1 MGILQDRIYAHSPIR
16 LQNWL
21 VSLYGI
27 KLYRERYG
35 QYYEQE
41 LERLRRTSN
50 EASPDAKLNHLNQFL
65 QFCNQHNVY
74 YQRLFKKHGVTLP
87 LKSLEDFKRIPPL
100 EKETLRTD
108 ETIFS
113 NLHAPIIGM
122 TGGTTGKSIQVR
134 FTEYDYQTRM
144 AHLDFFKE
152 QHGFRRG
159 MKRAS
164 FTGRMICPGNQKN
177 AVYWRYNAPMKQMLY
192 SVVHSNPTT
201 IPHYIDSLNEF
212 QPAALD
218 GSPSDMIEIAKY
230 LKTHQKTLSFR
241 PVALFPTSETLTPS
255 GRLLLEEMFQAPVYD
270 QYASSEGAPIVT
282 ECECGKMHLRPEMGI
297 IETDAFGEALVTSFT
312 THGTPLIRYRI
323 GDRMTLSE
331 AMCPCGRQDTIIESI
346 DGRQMNYV
354 ETPEGYKVFEGD
366 LTAAVGVL
374 PNSIIQIQVLQHKI
388 DEIEMLYVK
397 DEARFE
403 PEHEVALQK
412 EVERLFT
419 SRMKVLLR
427 DVKSIK
433 KEKNG
438 KVRVVKRLYT

>member
-1 MGILQDRIYAHSPIR
+1 MGILQDQLYAHSPIR

-21 VSLYGI
+21 ISLYGI

-41 LERLRRTSN
+41 LERLRRDPN
-50 EASPDAKLNHLNQFL
+50 EAAPDASLKHLNEFL
-65 QFCNQHNVY
+65 QFCAQHNAY
-74 YQRLFKKHGVTLP
+74 YKRLFKEHGITLP
-87 LKSLEDFKRIPPL
+87 LESLEDFKRVPPL

-113 NLHAPIIGM
+113 DLHAPIIGV

-134 FTEYDYQTRM
+134 FTEYDYQIRM
-144 AHLDFFKE
+144 AHLDYFKE
-152 QHGFRRG
+152 QHGFYRG

-164 FTGRMICPGNQKN
+164 FTGRMICPRTQKN

-192 SVVHSNPTT
+192 SAVHSNPMT

-212 QPAALD
+212 RPVALD

-230 LKTHQKTLSFR
+230 LKTHQKTLAFR
-241 PVALFPTSETLTPS
+241 PIALFPTSETLTPS
-255 GRLLLEEMFQAPVYD
+255 GRSLLEEMFQAPVYD

-282 ECECGKMHLRPEMGI
+282 ECEHGKMHLRPEMGI
-297 IETDAFGEALVTSFT
+297 IETDDSGEAFVTSFT
-312 THGTPLIRYRI
+312 THGTPLVRYRI
-323 GDRMTLSE
+323 GDRMTISE
-331 AMCPCGRQDTIIESI
+331 ATCSCGRRDTIIESI

-403 PEHEVALQK
+403 PGHEVALRQ

-419 SRMKVLLR
+419 TRMNVFLR
-427 DVKSIK
+427 EVKSIQ
-433 KEKNG
+433 KEGNG

>member
-1 MGILQDRIYAHSPIR
+1 MA
-16 LQNWL
+16 
-21 VSLYGI
+21 
-27 KLYRERYG
+27 
-35 QYYEQE
+35 
-41 LERLRRTSN
+41 
-50 EASPDAKLNHLNQFL
+50 EAVKTRGRNQ
-65 QFCNQHNVY
+65 
-74 YQRLFKKHGVTLP
+74 
-87 LKSLEDFKRIPPL
+87 
-100 EKETLRTD
+100 
-108 ETIFS
+108 
-113 NLHAPIIGM
+113 
-122 TGGTTGKSIQVR
+122 
-134 FTEYDYQTRM
+134 
-144 AHLDFFKE
+144 
-152 QHGFRRG
+152 
-159 MKRAS
+159 
-164 FTGRMICPGNQKN
+164 
-177 AVYWRYNAPMKQMLY
+177 
-192 SVVHSNPTT
+192 
-201 IPHYIDSLNEF
+201 
-212 QPAALD
+212 
-218 GSPSDMIEIAKY
+218 
-230 LKTHQKTLSFR
+230 
-241 PVALFPTSETLTPS
+241 S

-297 IETDAFGEALVTSFT
+297 IETDVFGEALVTSFT

-323 GDRMTLSE
+323 GDRMTISE

-397 DEARFE
+397 DETRFE

>member
-1 MGILQDRIYAHSPIR
+1 MRMIQDQMYANAPIR
-16 LQNWL
+16 VQNWMI
-21 VSLYGI
+21 SLYGI

-35 QYYEQE
+35 QFYEKE
-41 LERLRRTSN
+41 LERLRRSS
-50 EASPDAKLNHLNQFL
+50 EDVSPRARLQHLNQFL
-65 QFCNQHNVY
+65 RFCNQHNMY
-74 YQRLFKKHGVTLP
+74 YRRLFKRHHITLP
-87 LKSLEDFKRIPPL
+87 LETLEDFKRIPPL

-108 ETIFS
+108 DTIFS
-113 NLHAPIIGM
+113 DIHAPITGM

-134 FTEYDYQTRM
+134 FTEYDYQIRM

-152 QHGFRRG
+152 QHGFYRG

-164 FTGRMICPGNQKN
+164 FTGRMICPRNQKKS
-177 AVYWRYNAPMKQMLY
+177 VYWRYNAPMKQMLY
-192 SVVHSNPTT
+192 SAVHSNPTT
-201 IPHYIDSLNEF
+201 IPYYIDSLNQF

-230 LKTHQKTLSFR
+230 LKKHEKTLSFQ

-255 GRLLLEEMFQAPVYD
+255 GRILLEEVFQAPVFD

-282 ECECGKMHLRPEMGI
+282 ECEHGMMHLRPEMGI
-297 IETDAFGEALVTSFT
+297 IETDSSGEALVTSFT

-323 GDRMTLSE
+323 GDRMTISDT
-331 AMCPCGRQDTIIESI
+331 PCTCRRQDMIIESI

-374 PNSIIQIQVLQHKI
+374 PNSVIQIQVLQHKV

-397 DEARFE
+397 DEDRFE
-403 PEHEVALQK
+403 PEHEVVLK
-412 EVERLFT
+412 NEVERLFT
-419 SRMKVLLR
+419 SRMKVFLR
-427 DVKSIK
+427 NVKSIK

-438 KVRVVKRLYT
+438 KVRVVKRLHA